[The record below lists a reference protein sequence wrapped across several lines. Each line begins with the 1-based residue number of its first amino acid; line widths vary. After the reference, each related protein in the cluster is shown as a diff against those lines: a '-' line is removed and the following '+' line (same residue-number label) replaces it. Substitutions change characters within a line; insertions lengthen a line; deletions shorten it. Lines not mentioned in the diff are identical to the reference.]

1 MAIAPNTTFVSGAI
15 LTAAQQNAFGFST
28 VAMTKTTTMSQ
39 SGVTTAVDLTGATV
53 TWTAIANRNYKITYQ
68 TYATCTVANTA
79 GTVTLNNGATILQYA
94 TTNLINSS
102 SGATINGLYIGTF
115 SAGSVTLKLVGSLGA
130 GGTGTVFF
138 QSVATLPTFLLVE
151 DIGPA

>member
-1 MAIAPNTTFVSGAI
+1 MAISPNTTFVSGAI

-53 TWTAIANRNYKITYQ
+53 TWTALANRNYKVTWQ
-68 TYATCTVANTA
+68 TYATCTVANSP
-79 GTVTLNNGATILQYA
+79 GTVNLNEGATILQYA
-94 TTNLINSS
+94 TTNLVSS
-102 SGATINGLYIGTF
+102 GAGATINGLYIGTF
-115 SAGSVTLKLVGSLGA
+115 SAGSHTLKLVGSLGA
-130 GGTGTVFF
+130 GGTGSVFF

>member
-39 SGVTTAVDLTGATV
+39 TGITTATDLTGATV
-53 TWTAIANRNYKITYQ
+53 TWTAIANRNYKITWQ
-68 TYATCTVANTA
+68 TYATTSIDNTG
-79 GTVTLNNGATILQYA
+79 GTVTLNEGATILQYA
-94 TTNLINSS
+94 TTNLISS
-102 SGATINGLYIGTF
+102 GAGATINGLYIGTF
-115 SAGSVTLKLVGSLGA
+115 SAGSHTLKLVGSRAA
-130 GGTGTVFF
+130 GGANTVFF
-138 QSVATLPTFLLVE
+138 QSVATLPTFILVE

>member
-39 SGVTTAVDLTGATV
+39 SLITTATDLTGATV

-68 TYATCTVANTA
+68 TYATSTVANA
-79 GTVTLNNGATILQYA
+79 PGTVTLNNGATILQYA
-94 TTNLINSS
+94 TTNLIGSA
-102 SGATINGLYIGTF
+102 SGATINGLYVGTF

-138 QSVATLPTFLLVE
+138 QSVATLPTFILVE

>member
-1 MAIAPNTTFVSGAI
+1 MAIAPNTTFVSGAV

-39 SGVTTAVDLTGATV
+39 SVITTATDLTGATV
-53 TWTAIANRNYKITYQ
+53 TWTALANRNYKITFQ
-68 TYATCTVANTA
+68 TYATATDANA
-79 GTVTLNNGATILQYA
+79 PGTVTLNNGATILQYA
-94 TTNLINSS
+94 TVNLVGPA
-102 SGATINGLYIGTF
+102 SGATFNGLYIGTF

-130 GGTGTVFF
+130 GGNGSVFF
-138 QSVATLPTFLLVE
+138 QSVPTLPTFVLVE

>member
-1 MAIAPNTTFVSGAI
+1 MAIAPNTTFVAGNI

-28 VAMTKTTTMSQ
+28 VALAKTTAMTQ
-39 SGVTTAVDLTGATV
+39 SGVTTAVDLSGATV
-53 TWTAIANRNYKITYQ
+53 TFTAIANRNYKVTWQ
-68 TYATCTVANTA
+68 TYGTCTSAGNG

-115 SAGSVTLKLVGSLGA
+115 TAGSITLKLVGSLAA
-130 GGTGTVFF
+130 GGSGSVSF

-151 DIGPA
+151 DVGPA